1 MSPGHVFLLG
11 DGTAFHH
18 FRKNPFR
25 PAKPA
30 RAFLLEFVKPAS
42 TRPIRPLLDTH
53 NAGQASRLS
62 TSIQAT
68 PTTPY
73 PIQTADC
80 PPRSPG
86 RVDKVEAAVMK
97 VLAVVFAVVCIGCV
111 IGLQHIAHVRQI
123 GVLRRQLREKD
134 QELRAATQACHSL
147 ESYVAAKAAEE
158 FRPAD
163 AHLVAAKGATR

>member
-1 MSPGHVFLLG
+1 
-11 DGTAFHH
+11 
-18 FRKNPFR
+18 
-25 PAKPA
+25 
-30 RAFLLEFVKPAS
+30 
-42 TRPIRPLLDTH
+42 
-53 NAGQASRLS
+53 
-62 TSIQAT
+62 
-68 PTTPY
+68 
-73 PIQTADC
+73 
-80 PPRSPG
+80 
-86 RVDKVEAAVMK
+86 MK